1 MASPPAS
8 TKTSLGQ
15 RLRERAR
22 QRWPQLA
29 GIGVRFRGQFAYVT
43 GKLPD
48 GSELPLC
55 RLRYGGY
62 ASTWGFA
69 IYRASH
75 DDYQDSFLPSGQ
87 PAGTPE
93 EALDCACGLYLG
105 DPTAWLTPPGTDT
118 PTDLQAGALASDSQ
132 GAAGGDHRLLR
143 AVRGHL
149 GDTAW
154 AGSMDRIDRRH
165 ELQIRWSRQSSRTVR
180 CGLCAGPTFH
190 SCPPGTGVVQRLG
203 SSIGSSRGG
212 TALIL
217 DCLLFRP
224 DISPVATHRASVMRC
239 RRSLPLAVG

>member
-29 GIGVRFRGQFAYVT
+29 GIDVRFRGQFAYVT

-118 PTDLQAGALASDSQ
+118 PTDLQAGALVSE
-132 GAAGGDHRLLR
+132 GACVHPALPGGAWLLR
-143 AVRGHL
+143 GRCCG
-149 GDTAW
+149 
-154 AGSMDRIDRRH
+154 GSGRSQVH
-165 ELQIRWSRQSSRTVR
+165 VSGPCRQRT
-180 CGLCAGPTFH
+180 GQPGP
-190 SCPPGTGVVQRLG
+190 G
-203 SSIGSSRGG
+203 
-212 TALIL
+212 
-217 DCLLFRP
+217 
-224 DISPVATHRASVMRC
+224 
-239 RRSLPLAVG
+239 

>member
-1 MASPPAS
+1 MASPPTS

-29 GIGVRFRGQFAYVT
+29 GIDVRFRGQFAYIT

-55 RLRYGGY
+55 RLRYVGY

-75 DDYQDSFLPSGQ
+75 DDYQDNYLPSGQ

-118 PTDLQAGALASDSQ
+118 PTDLQAGALARAPGDVAHANVAQVQRSPP
-132 GAAGGDHRLLR
+132 AAGFTPSS
-143 AVRGHL
+143 L
-149 GDTAW
+149 G
-154 AGSMDRIDRRH
+154 
-165 ELQIRWSRQSSRTVR
+165 Q
-180 CGLCAGPTFH
+180 
-190 SCPPGTGVVQRLG
+190 
-203 SSIGSSRGG
+203 
-212 TALIL
+212 
-217 DCLLFRP
+217 
-224 DISPVATHRASVMRC
+224 RASVHSYAGSERAAGRRTRGPAKVRGVQISQRRAARMRC
-239 RRSLPLAVG
+239 AAGQLTELRADCAADGHGG

>member
-1 MASPPAS
+1 LNSDNGLVASPPAS

-15 RLRERAR
+15 KLRERAR

-55 RLRYGGY
+55 RLRYVGY

-75 DDYQDSFLPSGQ
+75 DDYQDNYLPSGQ
-87 PAGTPE
+87 PSGTPE

-118 PTDLQAGALASDSQ
+118 PTDLQAGALVEEGCFEPPSP
-132 GAAGGDHRLLR
+132 GTLMR
-143 AVRGHL
+143 
-149 GDTAW
+149 
-154 AGSMDRIDRRH
+154 DR
-165 ELQIRWSRQSSRTVR
+165 SSRRAAVSSALISISFVNMSR
-180 CGLCAGPTFH
+180 
-190 SCPPGTGVVQRLG
+190 PPGNRGQEESMMNQATPTTKMSARTTRAT
-203 SSIGSSRGG
+203 SPTPMSI
-212 TALIL
+212 TA
-217 DCLLFRP
+217 
-224 DISPVATHRASVMRC
+224 TASIMASYRD
-239 RRSLPLAVG
+239 

>member
-118 PTDLQAGALASDSQ
+118 PTDLQAGALAKPRP
-132 GAAGGDHRLLR
+132 AAPPL
-143 AVRGHL
+143 
-149 GDTAW
+149 
-154 AGSMDRIDRRH
+154 
-165 ELQIRWSRQSSRTVR
+165 SRT
-180 CGLCAGPTFH
+180 PPW
-190 SCPPGTGVVQRLG
+190 PPGSASL
-203 SSIGSSRGG
+203 
-212 TALIL
+212 
-217 DCLLFRP
+217 RP
-224 DISPVATHRASVMRC
+224 GRAPPRHRRIPRPP
-239 RRSLPLAVG
+239 RRRP